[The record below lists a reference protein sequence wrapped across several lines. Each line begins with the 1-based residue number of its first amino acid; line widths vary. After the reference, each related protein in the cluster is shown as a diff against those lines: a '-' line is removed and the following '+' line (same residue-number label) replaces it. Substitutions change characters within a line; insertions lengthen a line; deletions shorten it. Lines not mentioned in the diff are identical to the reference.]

1 MRRLNFYL
9 KYALNQLIN
18 GGQRVMVAGLAVAF
32 GVMSVTAMTSVA
44 QSVDVM
50 VNPDARANLGG
61 DLLAYPPDNGR
72 LSTADRQT
80 LDDLQ
85 ADGLISAYSPV
96 SDTYSALM
104 RTADDGTARF
114 VEGAIGIDPAVY
126 PLVGEMVLRVPPQ
139 VSFADV
145 LAETGTAAITRD
157 LADRY
162 GLALGDVLR
171 LAYFDGRSFERALVI
186 SAIIEQTPHY
196 QGSRLYYSLETA
208 EAALGAEAF
217 SHAVITAPDPQ
228 AAADRLTAAGWEV
241 QQAWSIVPSDSQNF
255 FTVMLRGAGVLGL
268 IVGGIGIANT
278 MQVLLVQRRPQV
290 AILKSL
296 GATPRDMVLIFV
308 LEAAIL
314 GLIGSAVGA
323 ALAVVVG
330 QAISQLLLESST
342 MLITWTF
349 NPALTLGGVLIGTL
363 TTVLSALYAI
373 VQASR
378 TRPSVVFRQETV
390 APDRQRWRD
399 LAVFALAVGG
409 PFVVIASAVMGS
421 WVNGVGV
428 LGFALVGLIVAGG
441 GLGIVTWVLLRLT
454 PTFGSAL
461 VRMARNNIR
470 RRVAP
475 MLFAM
480 IALFIGVFTAG
491 FAITIIQVG
500 SDQFTVRQDFGE
512 IANLMVYADADES
525 AAIAAFLT
533 EQGASILDADPANN
547 TFQRGQASV
556 LATVSTAQEQ
566 AVAQA
571 VGQTFPRSMVLT
583 QTAVTAEMDRLFLNL
598 LGFALA
604 MAGLA
609 LLAGVM
615 LMANVVSLAMIERR
629 YEVGVMKAVGYTRR
643 HVLTVIGLEYGLIG
657 LVAGLLGAVGVQIM
671 VTLISAVEAEAQ
683 GVLIM
688 NPLTALL
695 IIGLGVGLTVVTALA
710 SAWGPTQV
718 RPLMV
723 LGDRPA

>member
-1 MRRLNFYL
+1 MNRLTFYL
-9 KYALNQLIN
+9 RYALNQLIN

-61 DLLAYPPDNGR
+61 DILAYPPDNTR
-72 LSTADRQT
+72 LDATARQS
-80 LDDLQ
+80 LADLQ

-96 SDTYSALM
+96 SDTYTTLM

-126 PLVGEMVLRVPPQ
+126 PLVGEMVLRAPPQ

-145 LAETGTAAITRD
+145 LAETGTVAITRD

-171 LAYFDGRSFERALVI
+171 LAHFDGRSFDRALVI
-186 SAIIEQTPHY
+186 SAVIEQTPHY

-208 EAALGAEAF
+208 EAALGADAF
-217 SHAVITAPDPQ
+217 SHAVMISPDPQ
-228 AAADRLTAAGWEV
+228 ALADRLAAAGWDV
-241 QQAWSIVPSDSQNF
+241 QQAWSIVPSDEQNF

-314 GLIGSAVGA
+314 GLVGSAVGA

-349 NPALTLGGVLIGTL
+349 NPALTLGGVLVGTL

-390 APDRQRWRD
+390 TPDGRRWRD
-399 LAVFALAVGG
+399 LAVFALALGV

-441 GLGIVTWVLLRLT
+441 GLGVVTWLLLRVT

-500 SDQFTVRQDFGE
+500 SDQFTVRQGIGE
-512 IANLMVYADADES
+512 TANLMVYADADES

-533 EQGASILDADPANN
+533 EQGASIQESVTDAGFA
-547 TFQRGQASV
+547 RGQATV
-556 LATVSTAQEQ
+556 LASVSTAQEQ

-571 VGQTFPRSMVLT
+571 VGQAFPSGMVMT
-583 QTAVTAEMDRLFLNL
+583 QSAATAELDRLFLNL

-615 LMANVVSLAMIERR
+615 LVANVVSLAMIERR

-657 LVAGLLGAVGVQIM
+657 LVAGLLGAVGVQVM
-671 VTLISAVEAEAQ
+671 VTLISAVEAAAQ

-695 IIGLGVGLTVVTALA
+695 IIGLGVGLTVITALA

-718 RPLMV
+718 RPLVV